1 VQFSRVITPVED
13 IQVWNATSDGF
24 SFVISFASRSGPG
37 FHGNPGFL
45 ASWRPIH
52 QNRFAVK
59 VIGSPFKT
67 FQEAEKAC
75 QAVLGHLKEPS
86 GVRGRSYSHA
96 GGRRSIASA
105 PSASV
110 TLGVKETPRDLER
123 AARLVEGLG
132 DGPCVF

>member
-1 VQFSRVITPVED
+1 MGPSDQPFLRRTVQFSRVITFVED
-13 IQVWNATSDGF
+13 AQVWNATSDGF

-37 FHGNPGFL
+37 FRGNPGFL
-45 ASWRPIH
+45 ASWRPID

-96 GGRRSIASA
+96 GAGD
-105 PSASV
+105 PSR
-110 TLGVKETPRDLER
+110 PR
-123 AARLVEGLG
+123 
-132 DGPCVF
+132 PQPP